1 MKRFYKYSHVDQS
14 QTGIGQGEVELDLRC
29 EVVHLK
35 ATGETPGK
43 RVERAKHDVFG
54 DI

>member
-1 MKRFYKYSHVDQS
+1 MFAYQKKS

-35 ATGETPGK
+35 AWGGGGGSRGTDYIVG
-43 RVERAKHDVFG
+43 
-54 DI
+54 